1 MSESAESAQKAVIE
15 RIEYVE
21 YASFDEIMQAVQ
33 SADEIAVTADE
44 SFDSIE
50 ICGREGSVHCTLE
63 QPRDDYSRL
72 LSLVFSDDVKKDCAQ
87 CQKPDDAAHCRKAA
101 A

>member
-1 MSESAESAQKAVIE
+1 MSESAESAQKAVTE

-50 ICGREGSVHCTLE
+50 ICDGRAVYIARWSSLG
-63 QPRDDYSRL
+63 DDYSRL
-72 LSLVFSDDVKKDCAQ
+72 LSFVFSDKVKKT
-87 CQKPDDAAHCRKAA
+87 AHNVKT
-101 A
+101 